1 MTFAMGPSAENFLA
15 KYGSLH
21 ILTQRKIPRQQ
32 YGPFAGRSG
41 SISGG
46 GVEQFGPG
54 GRTAPLG
61 VEAWV
66 GSGAATG
73 AMVRGALHLGGIRLN
88 AAAISSAALTL
99 HILQGIGQ

>member
-1 MTFAMGPSAENFLA
+1 M
-15 KYGSLH
+15 
-21 ILTQRKIPRQQ
+21 
-32 YGPFAGRSG
+32 GPFAGRSDQYFQRRP
-41 SISGG
+41 
-46 GVEQFGPG
+46 EQSGPG

-73 AMVRGALHLGGIRLN
+73 AMVRGALHLGGPRLN

-99 HILQGIGQ
+99 HILQGVGQ

>member
-1 MTFAMGPSAENFLA
+1 MGPSAENFLA

-21 ILTQRKIPRQQ
+21 ILTQRKKTAPGIWDPLRGDRINISNG
-32 YGPFAGRSG
+32 GPSSLA
-41 SISGG
+41 
-46 GVEQFGPG
+46 PL

-73 AMVRGALHLGGIRLN
+73 AMERGALHLGGIRLN
-88 AAAISSAALTL
+88 AAAKSSAALTM